1 MLILD
6 RFTRLVGLLLNMR
19 TELVWLL
26 VTSFFIYLLCKS
38 IKTTSWGEIA
48 TIVIVSGMVIF
59 LQTMLSQVYY
69 VGSMFDDNLCF
80 YMAYILIA
88 ESIICTF
95 YKFKNISRIRII
107 LGVITGL
114 ILGVVMYYHG
124 NVRGE
129 ISYIISDGGG
139 MHIKAPYN
147 MYRWS
152 VYGMEVLYPWF
163 FIFNIFISPYWKR
176 DIKVK
181 TT

>member
-6 RFTRLVGLLLNMR
+6 RFTRLVELLLNMR

-48 TIVIVSGMVIF
+48 TIVIVSGVVIF

-88 ESIICTF
+88 ESII
-95 YKFKNISRIRII
+95 
-107 LGVITGL
+107 
-114 ILGVVMYYHG
+114 
-124 NVRGE
+124 
-129 ISYIISDGGG
+129 
-139 MHIKAPYN
+139 
-147 MYRWS
+147 
-152 VYGMEVLYPWF
+152 
-163 FIFNIFISPYWKR
+163 
-176 DIKVK
+176 
-181 TT
+181 